1 MIIVSRCP
9 YRISLLGG
17 GTDLE
22 WFLNKF
28 HYGLTIGFS
37 TSLYSRVIVSY
48 RSNGST
54 FGVLN
59 YSSREEYS
67 TVNSI
72 CHPIIR
78 SVLETLKI
86 DKPIEMA
93 SFGELSAGS
102 GLGSSSSFTVALIKA
117 LSELKN
123 QKISNEDAAKIACEI
138 EIDILGN
145 PIGRQDQ
152 YLCALGGVNTLKFD
166 KKNVDII
173 SYEKLNKAVEL
184 FASGSFLINTGL
196 SRSATQ
202 VLTKVKSDNKNEEL
216 LIDLLEIAQDF
227 LKSSQKLEVNYI
239 LKRLEDSIKSSWEI
253 KKSIKGV
260 MNNELIEIEDF
271 INSNNFNVYKLLG
284 AGAGGY
290 FLAKY
295 NGQNLN
301 KDINNLLI
309 KGLEVKNTE
318 IDNKGCEIWKI

>member
-22 WFLNKF
+22 WFLNK
-28 HYGLTIGFS
+28 YQTGISIGLS
-37 TSLYSRVIVSY
+37 TSIYSRVIVSY
-48 RSNGST
+48 RPKGST
-54 FGVLN
+54 FGILN

-67 TVNSI
+67 MVNSI
-72 CHPIIR
+72 CHPIVR
-78 SVLETLKI
+78 SSLENLKI

-93 SFGELSAGS
+93 SFGEFSSGS

-123 QKISNEDAAKIACEI
+123 QKISNIEAAKIACNI

-152 YLCALGGVNTLKFD
+152 YLCALGGVNILKFKKRDVEVIPND
-166 KKNVDII
+166 KI
-173 SYEKLNKAVEL
+173 YKAVEL
-184 FASGSFLINTGL
+184 FVSNSFLINTGL
-196 SRSATQ
+196 SRSATE
-202 VLTKVKSDNKNEEL
+202 VLKKIKSDDTNDKR
-216 LIDLLEIAQDF
+216 LIDLFQIAQSF
-227 LKSSQKLEVNYI
+227 IEKSKSLEPDKI
-239 LKRLEDSIKSSWEI
+239 LKNLEDSIKSSWEI
-253 KKSIKGV
+253 KKSLKGV
-260 MNNELIEIEDF
+260 MNNKLIEIEDF
-271 INSNNFNVYKLLG
+271 INTNNFKVYKLLG

-295 NGQNLN
+295 NGENLN

-309 KGLEVKNTE
+309 KGLDIKGIE
-318 IDNKGCEIWKI
+318 IDKKGCEIWKI